1 MTTDNNF
8 QYDQSPRD
16 PQESGSEADKLIRS
30 AKKSISLFFDLLIAF
45 IGVLFIAFIIGS
57 L

>member
-30 AKKSISLFFDLLIAF
+30 AKKSISLFFDLLLAF
-45 IGVLFIAFIIGS
+45 NGVLIITFIIGN

>member
-1 MTTDNNF
+1 MTTDNNS

-30 AKKSISLFFDLLIAF
+30 AQKSISLFFDLLLAL
-45 IGVLFIAFIIGS
+45 IGILFIAFIIGS

>member
-30 AKKSISLFFDLLIAF
+30 AKKSISLFFDLLLAF
-45 IGVLFIAFIIGS
+45 NGVLFIAFIIGS

>member
-30 AKKSISLFFDLLIAF
+30 AKKSISLFFDLLLAF